1 MLLRLS
7 IRIFISTEKENFL
20 ILFFEKLGENTEK
33 DAKIKDLDGKIKV
46 LVEKDLH
53 NAEELKDLRV
63 KVAKVS

>member
-1 MLLRLS
+1 LRLS